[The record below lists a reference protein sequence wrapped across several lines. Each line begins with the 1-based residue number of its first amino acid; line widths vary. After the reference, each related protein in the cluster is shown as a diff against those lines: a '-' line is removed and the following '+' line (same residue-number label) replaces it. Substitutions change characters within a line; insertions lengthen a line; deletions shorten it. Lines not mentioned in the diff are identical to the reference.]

1 MAYVYLTIAIV
12 AEVVGTTSLKASEE
26 FTRLVPSLVVAVGYS
41 VSFYF
46 LSMVLRSIPVGITYA
61 VWSGMGVV
69 LVAIAGAVVY
79 KEVPDVSALLGIAM
93 IVAGVVIMNLFS
105 NTVAH

>member
-1 MAYVYLTIAIV
+1 MAYVYLAVAIV

-26 FTRLVPSLVVAVGYS
+26 FTRLGPSLAVAAGYG

-46 LSMVLRSIPVGITYA
+46 LSMVLQSMPVGITYA

-69 LVAIAGAVVY
+69 LVAIAGAVVF
-79 KEVPDVSALLGIAM
+79 KEIPDAPALLGMGM
-93 IVAGVVIMNLFS
+93 IIGGVLVMNLPS
-105 NTVAH
+105 KTVGR